1 VAGSGNLKTQLTDL
15 GVSGRDIKVGQIW
28 TLPDKDINLPANQAR
43 QANGAGMHDNR
54 TAVVIQD
61 GPSLV
66 NPLVKTVLVAPTSH
80 LIHLKTANDV
90 LLSAGEGGLHQD
102 SVCMMDHVQPVAK
115 THLRRLCGRLENHRI
130 EELRVLLTEITG
142 GQAGVSTE
150 PA

>member
-1 VAGSGNLKTQLTDL
+1 MAGSGDLKTQLTDL
-15 GVSGRDIKVGQIW
+15 GVSGRSIKVGQVW

-43 QANGAGMHDNR
+43 QANGDGLHDDR

-80 LIHLKTANDV
+80 LTHLKTINDV
-90 LLSAGEGGLHQD
+90 LLAAGEGGLHQD
-102 SVCMMDHVQPVAK
+102 SVCMLDHVQPVAK
-115 THLRRLCGRLENHRI
+115 THLRHLCGRLENHRI
-130 EELRVLLTEITG
+130 EELRVLLAAITG
-142 GQAGVSTE
+142 GHTGTDTE